1 MTAIRSV
8 LLLSGLLLLSTA
20 FGQKPG
26 ETAKWQLRLD
36 KVDATTYDL
45 VAEAEILD
53 GWYVYSQFLAED
65 EGPIPTK
72 FSFTGGTKILS
83 RKEGGNKH
91 EAFDPIFEMD
101 LVKFSKKA
109 VFTTRISVPAGAKQV
124 QGSYLYMTCDEE
136 KCLPPVDQKFTL
148 PLPQ

>member
-1 MTAIRSV
+1 MTAIRS
-8 LLLSGLLLLSTA
+8 LLLLPCLLLLATA

-26 ETAKWQLRLD
+26 ETAKWQLQLV
-36 KVDATTYDL
+36 KVDAGTYDL
-45 VAEAEILD
+45 IAEAEILE

-72 FSFTGGTKILS
+72 FTFAGGVKTLS
-83 RKEGGNKH
+83 RKESGNKH

-109 VFTTRISVPAGAKQV
+109 VFTTRISVPAGAIQV